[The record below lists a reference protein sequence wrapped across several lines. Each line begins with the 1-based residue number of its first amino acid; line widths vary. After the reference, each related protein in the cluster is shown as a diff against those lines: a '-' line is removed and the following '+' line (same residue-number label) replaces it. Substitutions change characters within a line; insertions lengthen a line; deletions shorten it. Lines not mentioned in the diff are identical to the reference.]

1 MYSTPARIFSF
12 ILASVLAML
21 VTFYP
26 PAVSAM
32 QHGVITL
39 VIWGVCAGFVHGL
52 CFDPENRYWRAI
64 FSPIVAWCLMGFG
77 LFRIGAGYGLF

>member
-1 MYSTPARIFSF
+1 MYSTPARIFS
-12 ILASVLAML
+12 LLVASVLALL

-26 PAVSAM
+26 PAVSTM

-52 CFDPENRYWRAI
+52 GFDPENRYWRAI
-64 FSPIVAWCLMGFG
+64 FSPVVAWCCMGLG